1 MIEEQKPKTLGIYIH
16 IPFCVRKCLYCD
28 FLSAPAQAG
37 QMERYTAALVRE
49 IEEESTNYKDRRV
62 VSVFLGGGT
71 PSLLPAESITRIL
84 DMVHACFHVEEACEI
99 SMEVNPGTA
108 TLERLTAF
116 RKGGGNRLSIGLQS
130 AVDSELKALGRIHT
144 RQDFLDTYE
153 LVIKLGFNNIN
164 IDLMSAIPGQT
175 LESCADSLKSVTSL
189 QPPPAHISSYSL
201 IIEEGTPFYEN
212 TPELPDE
219 DCERKMYKNTGDFLL
234 SCGYQ
239 QYEISNYALPGYQ
252 CLHNERYWMREDYVG
267 FGIGAA
273 SLIDNVRFSNTKN
286 IDCYCNYYLQEK
298 RGSKAERAP
307 VEGIASASIK
317 EAEQK
322 LSVQEQMEEFMF
334 LGLRMMQGVSCQAFA
349 RMFGASIDYMYP
361 GIVDDFCKK
370 GLLER
375 QKEPETGEE
384 RIKLTR
390 RGIDV
395 SNVVMAQFL
404 FT

>member
-1 MIEEQKPKTLGIYIH
+1 MREKQKSKTLGIYIH

-28 FLSAPAQAG
+28 FLSAPAG
-37 QMERYTAALVRE
+37 IREIERYIAALVRE
-49 IEEESTNYKDRRV
+49 IEVESVNYKDRTV

-71 PSLLPAESITRIL
+71 PSLLLAEDIIKIL
-84 DMVHACFHVEEACEI
+84 DIVHACFHVEEICEI
-99 SMEVNPGTA
+99 SMEVNPGTV
-108 TLERLTAF
+108 TLEKLLAF
-116 RKGGGNRLSIGLQS
+116 KKGGGNRLSIGLQS

-144 RQDFLDTYE
+144 SRDFFDTYE
-153 LVIKLGFNNIN
+153 LCIKLGFNNIN
-164 IDLMSAIPGQT
+164 VDLMSAIPGQT
-175 LESCADSLKSVTSL
+175 LESCSDSLKKVMDL
-189 QPPPAHISSYSL
+189 QPPPTHISSYSL

-212 TPELPDE
+212 VPELPDE
-219 DCERKMYKNTGDFLL
+219 DCEREMYKRTGDSLL
-234 SCGYQ
+234 NCGYQ
-239 QYEISNYALPGYQ
+239 QYEISNYALTGYQ
-252 CLHNERYWMREDYVG
+252 CLHNKRYWMREDYAG

-286 IDCYCNYYLQEK
+286 IDRYCDYYLREHGGVREK
-298 RGSKAERAP
+298 SQF
-307 VEGIASASIK
+307 VQGIDLTGVK

-322 LSVQEQMEEFMF
+322 LSVKEQMEEFMF
-334 LGLRMMQGVSCQAFA
+334 LGLRMMQGVSCHEFVCT
-349 RMFGASIDYMYP
+349 FGAAIDQVYP

-375 QKEPETGEE
+375 KTEPETGDE

>member
-1 MIEEQKPKTLGIYIH
+1 MIEEPKPKTLGIYIH

-28 FLSAPAQAG
+28 FLSAPAG
-37 QMERYTAALVRE
+37 EGEMERYIAALVRE
-49 IEEESTNYKDRRV
+49 IEEESANYKDRRV
-62 VSVFLGGGT
+62 VSAFLGGGT

-84 DMVHACFHVEEACEI
+84 DRVHACFHMEEACEI

-108 TLERLTAF
+108 TLERLIAF
-116 RKGGGNRLSIGLQS
+116 QKGGGNRLSIGLQS
-130 AVDSELKALGRIHT
+130 SVDSELKALGRIHT
-144 RQDFLDTYE
+144 RQDFIDTYE
-153 LVIKLGFNNIN
+153 LAVKLGFNNIN

-175 LESCADSLKSVTSL
+175 LESCADSLKLVTSL
-189 QPPPAHISSYSL
+189 QPPPSHISSYSL

-212 TPELPDE
+212 VPELPDE
-219 DCERKMYKNTGDFLL
+219 DCEREMYKNTGDFLL

-252 CLHNERYWMREDYVG
+252 CRHNERYWMREDYAG

-298 RGSKAERAP
+298 RSSQAESAP
-307 VEGIASASIK
+307 VESIAFAGIK

-334 LGLRMMQGVSCQAFA
+334 LGLRMIQGVSCQAFF
-349 RMFGASIDYMYP
+349 RMFGVSIDHMYP

-375 QKEPETGEE
+375 RIEPETGEE